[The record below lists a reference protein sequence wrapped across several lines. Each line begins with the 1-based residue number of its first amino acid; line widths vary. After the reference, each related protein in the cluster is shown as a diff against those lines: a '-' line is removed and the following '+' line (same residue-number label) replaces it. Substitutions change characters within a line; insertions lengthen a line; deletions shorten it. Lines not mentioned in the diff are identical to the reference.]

1 MDVLLYSKYSNASKA
16 LMTQLE
22 NTPELIQSLT
32 LTCIDNKQIRE
43 RICNDEKI
51 KIKTVPCLIRLN
63 DETGN
68 FDIYEG
74 DNLFNFFKSIQQ
86 KIINDKLDQERQ
98 QQEIQYAKEIEKERM
113 TLELE
118 KLYFEKEKEKER
130 EKQEKEKQEKENEND
145 KERHK
150 EKKKNQYTHENILNE
165 AKRQENIRNESQ
177 KQESQKQ
184 VRFDSTKPEPKIT
197 KQKIS
202 TSLSSS
208 KIAFTPIDE
217 LDLDDKDDSNSI
229 NTYTHVSKT
238 ENTDFNDRDIGI
250 KNAEQSISKGGGSLL
265 SRAMKL
271 QKERE
276 A

>member
-43 RICNDEKI
+43 RISNDEKI

-74 DNLFNFFKSIQQ
+74 DNLFNFFKTIQQ
-86 KIINDKLDQERQ
+86 KIIDEKLEQQRQ
-98 QQEIQYAKEIEKERM
+98 QQEIQYAKEMEKEIEKERM
-113 TLELE
+113 NLELE
-118 KLYFEKEKEKER
+118 KLYFEKEKEKE
-130 EKQEKEKQEKENEND
+130 KQKEKEREKENEND
-145 KERHK
+145 NEKYK
-150 EKKKNQYTHENILNE
+150 EKQKNQYKHENILNE
-165 AKRQENIRNESQ
+165 AKRQENIRNESH
-177 KQESQKQ
+177 KDSQKQ
-184 VRFDSTKPEPKIT
+184 VRFDSTKPEPNIT

-202 TSLSSS
+202 TSLSST

-229 NTYTHVSKT
+229 NTYMHVNKT
-238 ENTDFNDRDIGI
+238 ENTDFNDRDIGM
-250 KNAEQSISKGGGSLL
+250 KNAEQNITKGGGSLL

-276 A
+276 